1 MDEIRDTDGHVLLIC
16 PAPLE
21 LDEEN
26 IIKLIPNYLK
36 IGNKYVSSITYKEI

>member
-16 PAPLE
+16 LAPIV

-36 IGNKYVSSITYKEI
+36 IGDKYVSSMNYK